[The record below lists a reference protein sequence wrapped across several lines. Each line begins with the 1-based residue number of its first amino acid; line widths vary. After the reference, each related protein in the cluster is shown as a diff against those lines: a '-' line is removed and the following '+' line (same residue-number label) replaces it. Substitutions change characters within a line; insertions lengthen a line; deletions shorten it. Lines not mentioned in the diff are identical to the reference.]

1 MPKCPNAS
9 TYVPRAIAASVLR
22 SEDSVFR
29 GLARLSAVEVF
40 ASLGIGLLIAFCWN
54 PFQQRKPASFVSIQ
68 PETLNFDLA
77 GGMEYHSQD
86 LEIVNNG
93 IGELRF
99 VMRFACDCIYA
110 EPTSGKLLPKQTTR
124 VRVSYRSVKFDRTS
138 SVRIENQ
145 NISIELSDEL
155 TNDRID
161 VPVLSKVARPVIVD
175 PLGTNVEVDALA
187 VSNMKLDFVVCDD
200 VERLEVL
207 SSPDF
212 VRNVTVGSIGE
223 FQTCAVRGEI
233 GPIDNAQSGSIKIR
247 AWLSKGKGPI
257 DTTVPFA
264 IKPSCPFRLSTSM
277 VSLKQGSRGVVA
289 IVPLVDA
296 INISID
302 KMTFDKSK
310 LRASFEGNQILLVA
324 LDPKEFTDWVELT
337 VVSSNSDGV
346 TAKFEKGFV
355 VQHDL
360 NPANPILWELE
371 TDTDS
376 ASDRDDSTLNCH

>member
-1 MPKCPNAS
+1 
-9 TYVPRAIAASVLR
+9 
-22 SEDSVFR
+22 
-29 GLARLSAVEVF
+29 
-40 ASLGIGLLIAFCWN
+40 
-54 PFQQRKPASFVSIQ
+54 
-68 PETLNFDLA
+68 
-77 GGMEYHSQD
+77 MEYQSQD

-110 EPTSGKLLPKQTTR
+110 EPTSGTLLPKQATR
-124 VRVSYRSVKFDRTS
+124 VRVSYGSVEFDRTS
-138 SVRIENQ
+138 SVRNENKS
-145 NISIELSDEL
+145 ISIELSDEL

-187 VSNMKLDFVVCDD
+187 VSNIKLDLVVCDD
-200 VERLEVL
+200 VERIEVL

-212 VRNVTVGSIGE
+212 VRNVTVGAIGD
-223 FQTCAVRGEI
+223 FRTCTVKGEV
-233 GPIDNAQSGSIKIR
+233 GPIDSAQSGSIKIR
-247 AWLSKGKGPI
+247 AWLSKGGGSI

-296 INISID
+296 INLSVD

-310 LRASFEGNQILLVA
+310 LHVSIEGNQILLVA
-324 LDPKEFTDWVELT
+324 LDPKKFTEWVELT
-337 VVSSNSDGV
+337 VVCNNSDGV
-346 TAKFEKGFV
+346 TAKFENGFF

-360 NPANPILWELE
+360 QKEDADLLELE
-371 TDTDS
+371 SNTDS
-376 ASDRDDSTLNCH
+376 ASDRDESKLNCN